1 MEKTCYS
8 SEPEKR
14 TLAVS
19 LAPIEHREEGGVR
32 ILSGY
37 GAVFYDGTPNT
48 EYTYYDVK
56 ERVMPGAFDR
66 ALRDDD
72 IRSFFNHDANQ
83 ILGRKAAG
91 TLRLFTDMRGLGYE
105 ITVPNTTAGNDT
117 WESVG
122 RGDVSGASIMFQAVS
137 QWVEDGDIWI
147 RNVTEFK
154 PLFEV
159 GPVVFPAYTA
169 TTAAARGN
177 GVPEELMR
185 ERDEMIA
192 RRIRHKEAR
201 ARLSRVLEIHRTI

>member
-8 SEPEKR
+8 SAPEKR

-19 LAPIEHREEGGVR
+19 LAPIEHREEGGNR

-66 ALRDDD
+66 ALREDD

-83 ILGRKAAG
+83 ILGRKGAG
-91 TLRLFTDMRGLGYE
+91 TLKLSTDMRGLLYE
-105 ITVPNTTAGNDT
+105 IIIPNTTAGNDT

-122 RGDVSGASIMFQAVS
+122 RGDVSGASIMFQATS
-137 QWVEDGDIWI
+137 QWVEDGDMWI

-177 GVPEELMR
+177 AVPEELLR
-185 ERDEMIA
+185 ERSEVIA
-192 RRIRHKEAR
+192 RRRRDAEAR
-201 ARLSRVLEIHRTI
+201 SRRARIIQIRNT